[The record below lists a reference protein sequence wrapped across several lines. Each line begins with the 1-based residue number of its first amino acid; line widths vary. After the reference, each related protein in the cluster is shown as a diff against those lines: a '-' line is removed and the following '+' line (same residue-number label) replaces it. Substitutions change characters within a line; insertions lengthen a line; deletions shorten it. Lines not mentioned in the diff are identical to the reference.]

1 MTGNKVEGMDQ
12 KAPVQTTVREVS
24 DETKK
29 FIAEASKD
37 IIKQAITKDDYD
49 KYLCS
54 VSVNYNEKEKEF
66 DTAVINLFGIPQT
79 TTTIVAVNQFVVDL
93 KEQKIAA
100 TNASFSPVVMRKNQN
115 GVDVDAVLIG
125 RYGDISICSANIVAL
140 MMQGAQEEEAE
151 QPTDEASEYADDCDR
166 VANDCD
172 RTADCEVVE

>member
-1 MTGNKVEGMDQ
+1 MAENKAVGMDQ

-37 IIKQAITKDDYD
+37 IIKQSIAKDDYD

-66 DTAVINLFGIPQT
+66 DTAVINLFGIPQST
-79 TTTIVAVNQFVVDL
+79 TAIVAVNQFVIDL
-93 KEQKIAA
+93 KEQKIAT
-100 TNASFSPVVMRKNQN
+100 TNASFSPVVMRKNEN

-151 QPTDEASEYADDCDR
+151 EPTDEAPEYAGDCE
-166 VANDCD
+166 AEH
-172 RTADCEVVE
+172 ADGEVVE